1 MERITSTHQRRWV
14 SWLATILVL
23 AFFLSRLI
31 AIDLFPPFLDEM
43 QHVHE
48 AELSAQS
55 SPFAFTGEGRIF
67 TLWWY
72 MLYQPYRAAPVW
84 LPRVATLLAVLP
96 GLAAVIAIGQLAAGR
111 WGAAFAGLAY
121 LFSTS
126 NFFFE
131 RLALAD
137 PISGSAVLV
146 ALWLAYRLSRR
157 ASTPDAV
164 LCGVALFVAVGAKA
178 TALPYLGIP
187 LAAALTLHP
196 QGRSW
201 RENARWGVIA
211 LITGVGLIV
220 LFTLG
225 LRLRGYTPFGFIELY
240 NSQATTPILTRT
252 MQNVADFAAWFSSYT
267 GILMFGLLLIA
278 LVGLMLRRQFFFA
291 LCLFGPALVF
301 WINERQYTRYFVAL
315 TVIFLLGGAVF
326 LAQLIKRQHPA
337 VKLIVLIGIL
347 IWGSLQWLPFAWDS
361 YTAPERL
368 WLPRRDYL
376 EYIASDAS
384 GFGLPEAKEA
394 LIALHPTEVIGI
406 FSNCRALRYLALQD
420 FTVTCPTLNPS
431 GQEIE
436 NLAALLA
443 NSREVGKYVVY
454 EPLPYV
460 PSRDRIPGQLIAT
473 FLRPNVDSPPT
484 AVLLYALAP

>member
-1 MERITSTHQRRWV
+1 MARNTPIRTQTWV
-14 SWLATILVL
+14 SGVAIALVL
-23 AFFLSRLI
+23 TFFLTRLI
-31 AIDLFPPFLDEM
+31 AIDRFPPFIDEM

-72 MLYQPYRAAPVW
+72 MLYQPYRAAPIW

-96 GLAAVIAIGQLAAGR
+96 GVAAVIAIGQLAAGR
-111 WGAAFAGLAY
+111 WGATLTGLAY

-146 ALWLAYRLSRR
+146 ALWLAYRLSHRVR
-157 ASTPDAV
+157 TLDAV
-164 LCGVALFVAVGAKA
+164 LTGIALFIAVGAKA

-187 LAAALTLHP
+187 LAAALTLRP

-211 LITGVGLIV
+211 LGTGIGLVV
-220 LFTLG
+220 LFALG
-225 LRLRGYTPFGFIELY
+225 LRLRHYTPFGFIELY
-240 NSQATTPILTRT
+240 NAQATTPILTRT
-252 MQNVADFAAWFSSYT
+252 LQNIADFAAWFSSYT
-267 GILMFGLLLIA
+267 GIVIFVLLLVA
-278 LVGLMLRRQFFFA
+278 LAGLIVHRQYFFV

-315 TVIFLLGGAVF
+315 TAIFLLGGAVF
-326 LAQLIKRQHPA
+326 LAQVIRRRPRTVQITALVA
-337 VKLIVLIGIL
+337 VLA
-347 IWGSLQWLPFAWDS
+347 WGVLQWLPFAYTG
-361 YTAPERL
+361 YTAPNSL
-368 WLPRRDYL
+368 ALPPRDYL

-384 GFGLPEAKEA
+384 GFGLPEVRDS
-394 LIALHPTEVIGI
+394 LRTHQPTQVIGI
-406 FSNCRALRYLALQD
+406 FSNCQTLRYLALNE
-420 FTVTCPTLNPS
+420 FTVTCPTLNPN
-431 GQEIE
+431 GQEIDS
-436 NLAALLA
+436 LSTLLA
-443 NSREVGKYVVY
+443 NSRQQGVYVVF
-454 EPLPYV
+454 EPLPYA
-460 PSRDRIPGQLIAT
+460 PGSIPGTLLAT
-473 FLRPNVDSPPT
+473 FPRPSLAGAGVSELSIYD
-484 AVLLYALAP
+484 LAP